1 MARSGADAI
10 VVGGGTAGSV
20 VAGRLVEAGLRVTV
34 LEAGPDYGAVDSG
47 RWPDDLRRV
56 SASIPVDHD
65 WGYSGRGAR
74 GQELFFDRAR
84 VIGGCSA
91 HNGCALSVGWGGDYD
106 RWAASGSPGW
116 AADDLEPAFER
127 ATERMRVQRFGRD
140 EVQPFQRAFLDSAVA
155 AGIPQTDDL
164 GDLEGM
170 VGCGFEPKN
179 GVDGIRWNAAFAYLD
194 PVRDRDELEVIGDTL
209 VDRVLLEG
217 DRAVGVRAVV
227 AGAVREFRAELVVLA
242 GGAYGSPELLLRSG
256 IGAPDELRRTGV
268 EALID
273 LPGVGRNLHDQPAL
287 QLEFVGTERLAEE
300 LAAFAEDHRW
310 LPEEQTMAKLASPE
324 SDGPYDLHVYPWVER
339 DEALASGWRCVIPV
353 ALLTPRSRGHLR
365 LRSAD
370 PRQRAEL
377 DHGYLTEA
385 ADVRALLAGV
395 RWALD
400 CARSEPLTPY
410 LGEPFRLPPDPGDDA
425 SLSEWIRSTHGHYW
439 HPAGA
444 CRMGPGDDPSSVVD
458 GGGSVHRI
466 EGLRVADA
474 SIFPAIPRSTP
485 ALPTVVVGER
495 IADAILGTIS

>member
-1 MARSGADAI
+1 MAQPGVDAI

-56 SASIPVDHD
+56 SASIPAHHD
-65 WGYSGRGAR
+65 WGYSGRGAG
-74 GQELFFDRAR
+74 GQELIFDRAR
-84 VIGGCSA
+84 VIGGCSS

-106 RWAASGSPGW
+106 RWAASGVPGW
-116 AADDLEPAFER
+116 SADELGPVFGR

-155 AGIPQTDDL
+155 AGIPETDDL
-164 GDLEGM
+164 DDLGGT
-170 VGCGFEPKN
+170 VGCGLEPMN
-179 GVDGIRWNAAFAYLD
+179 VVDGIRWNAAFAYLD

-227 AGAVREFRAELVVLA
+227 AGAVREFRSDMVVLS
-242 GGAYGSPELLLRSG
+242 GGAYGSPEILLRSG
-256 IGAPDELRRTGV
+256 IGDPNELRRAGV
-268 EALID
+268 EAIID

-287 QLEFVGTERLAEE
+287 QLEFVGTERLARE
-300 LAAFAEDHRW
+300 LGAFAEDHGW

-324 SDGPYDLHVYPWVER
+324 SEGPYDLHVYPWVER
-339 DEALASGWRCVIPV
+339 DDALASGWRCVIPV
-353 ALLTPRSRGHLR
+353 ALLTPRSRGRLR
-365 LRSAD
+365 LCSTD
-370 PRQRAEL
+370 PQQRAEL
-377 DHGYLTEA
+377 DHGYLAEA
-385 ADVRALLAGV
+385 ADVRALLPGV
-395 RWALD
+395 RWALER
-400 CARSEPLTPY
+400 ARSDLLTPY
-410 LGEPFRLPPDPGDDA
+410 LGEPLRLPPAPGNDT
-425 SLSEWIRSTHGHYW
+425 SLGEWIRSTHGHYW
-439 HPAGA
+439 HPAGT

-458 GGGSVHRI
+458 GGGGVHRV

-495 IADAILGTIS
+495 VADAILGMVP